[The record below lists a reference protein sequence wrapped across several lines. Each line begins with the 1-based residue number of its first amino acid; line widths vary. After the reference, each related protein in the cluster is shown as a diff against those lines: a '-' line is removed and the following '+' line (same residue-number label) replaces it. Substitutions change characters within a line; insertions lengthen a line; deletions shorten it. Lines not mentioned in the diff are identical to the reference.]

1 MPPAPQPFSSK
12 GGYPTTNFDAKPKHV
27 RDLTR
32 DRLNQFLGGHFSS
45 QNLSALLFAHRI
57 DSQSH
62 PANIKLTY
70 WSAPGRSKPGFE
82 EAIKNLNGRGKE
94 ARKGMEFGPSWTNHW
109 FKVVVKIPSS
119 WQDYER
125 VQFEFDGSGEAMVF
139 TTEGLPL
146 QGLTGGFADDRRV
159 EFIIPEAMRKASSYT
174 FYIESSCNGMFGI
187 NNTDP
192 PDPNRYFRLESA
204 DLAVP
209 NMEAWR
215 LMWDFNLLKQ
225 ITETLPWETPLTNN
239 ALYVANEI
247 MNAFTEGSLESV
259 AKCRKLAE
267 KILGEDWEKEVV
279 KSRKDG
285 KDSDGTLWG
294 VGHCHIDTAWLW
306 PIEVTQQKS
315 ARSWSTQIDLME
327 RYPEH
332 TFSCTQAQQYKWV
345 EQLYPLLFER
355 IKAKVSEGRF
365 QPVGA
370 TWVEMDTN
378 MPSGEAL
385 ARQFLYGQRYY
396 KSRFGIVSPTFVLP
410 DTFGY
415 AAQLPQIGRL
425 AGCKYF
431 MTQKLSWSE
440 INKFP
445 HTTFNWVGLD
455 GSQLLTHMTPV
466 DRYNAQGNIDEIRMG
481 MTGHKNLE
489 VTSQSL
495 LLFGNGD
502 GGGGPT
508 PPMLERLRRAR
519 AVAKSQNCGGGDL
532 PVVKMGSSMDKF
544 FESIDMETEHG
555 AKLPNWRGELYLE
568 LHRGTYTT
576 QAITKAGNRKC
587 EFLLLELERA
597 ATLASLYSRI
607 YRYPKAELND
617 MWEVLLLC
625 QFHDT
630 MSGSGIAMI
639 HEDQRQKYRA
649 ILIKANNLLEEA
661 YKILYAGSSEVTG
674 STKVSSS
681 ENLVAINPTPAITRR
696 EVIPVCLKT
705 TPGLRSVCA
714 QVNAKKTQGFIIA
727 ETAQTNPLTAG
738 ITGLFGDSPP
748 ATAQQIAT
756 DVFTLQNSTLDMSI
770 KEGRITSIYDRLAD
784 RELIAEGMT
793 GGFVIYRDHPRSWD
807 AWEVDIS
814 HLETRKPLKFS
825 DVRVLESGPVR
836 ATLACDIDDGASKF
850 TIQIS
855 LDAIAASL
863 KPDARSSLRFDCV
876 VDWRE
881 RHKFL
886 KFELPVD
893 IHNDMATY
901 DVAFGT
907 LQRATHRNTSW
918 EVAKFEVCAHKFVDL
933 SDNFGY
939 GCAILSESKY
949 GYAVEGQ
956 TMRLSL
962 LRAPTAPDPDADQ
975 GMHHFSFAI
984 YPHVGTF
991 AQSDVADVAY
1001 AFNTPMKLRHMARSG
1016 DHSSV
1021 QFPFSMGNAPNVLL
1035 ETVKHAEDGGSIVL
1049 RAHEHM
1055 GGKAKADFRIRAEF
1069 PILKASVID
1078 ILENEIETIAFTM
1091 DDNGDQIIRLP
1102 FRSYEIKTIKLK
1114 LGDKLKKKQK
1124 RSGSVSSGG
1133 WVKIETE

>member
-1 MPPAPQPFSSK
+1 MQPFISK
-12 GGYPTTNFDAKPKHV
+12 GTYPTINYDASLKPKEPKHV

-70 WSAPGRSKPGFE
+70 WSAPGRSKPGFD
-82 EAIKNLNGRGKE
+82 EAVKNLNSKGKD
-94 ARKGMEFGPSWTNHW
+94 AKKGMEFGPSWTNHW
-109 FKVVVKIPSS
+109 FKIVVKIPSS

-146 QGLTGGFADDRRV
+146 QGLTGGSSDDRRV
-159 EFIIPEAMRKASSYT
+159 EFIIPEKMRKASSYT

-204 DLAVP
+204 DLVVP

-215 LMWDFNLLKQ
+215 LMWDFTILKQ
-225 ITETLPWETPLTNN
+225 ITQTLPWETPLTNK

-259 AKCRKLAE
+259 SNCRKLAE
-267 KILGEDWEKEVV
+267 KVLGEDWEKQVV
-279 KSRKDG
+279 KNRKDRG

-345 EQLYPLLFER
+345 EELYPLLFER

-385 ARQFLYGQRYY
+385 ARQFLYGQRYF

-445 HTTFNWVGLD
+445 HTTFNWIGLD

-466 DRYNAQGNIDEIRMG
+466 DCYNAQGNIDEIRRG
-481 MTGHKNLE
+481 TTGHKNLE

-508 PPMLERLRRAR
+508 PPMLEKLRRAR
-519 AVAKSQNCGGGDL
+519 AVAKSQDCGGGDL
-532 PVVKMGSSMDKF
+532 PVVRMG
-544 FESIDMETEHG
+544 ESIDTFFEHVDQETEHG
-555 AKLPNWRGELYLE
+555 AKLPNWYVL
-568 LHRGTYTT
+568 
-576 QAITKAGNRKC
+576 KS
-587 EFLLLELERA
+587 
-597 ATLASLYSRI
+597 ASSRE

-649 ILIKANNLLEEA
+649 ILIKAKNLLEEA
-661 YKILYAGSSEVTG
+661 YKTLYAGSSEVT
-674 STKVSSS
+674 STTKVSST
-681 ENLVAINPTPAITRR
+681 EKLVAINPTPGISRR
-696 EVIPVCLKT
+696 EVIPVCLQT

-714 QVNAKKTQGFIIA
+714 QINPKKTQGYIIA
-727 ETAQTNPLTAG
+727 ETAQSSPLTAN

-748 ATAQQIAT
+748 ASAQQVAV
-756 DVFTLQNSTLDMSI
+756 DVFNLQNSTLDMTI
-770 KEGRITSIYDRLAD
+770 KGGRITSIYDRLAE

-836 ATLACDIDDGASKF
+836 ATLACDVDEGGSKITVQVGGLAGF
-850 TIQIS
+850 
-855 LDAIAASL
+855 
-863 KPDARSSLRFDCV
+863 
-876 VDWRE
+876 DWRE

-975 GMHHFSFAI
+975 GLHSFSFAI
-984 YPHVGTF
+984 YPHKGTF

-1001 AFNTPMKLRHMARSG
+1001 AFNNPMRLRHMARSG

-1021 QFPFSMGNAPNVLL
+1021 QFPFSAENASNVRL
-1035 ETVKHAEDGGSIVL
+1035 ETVKHAEDGHSVIL

-1055 GGKAKADFRIRAEF
+1055 GGKAKAEFRVSSEF
-1069 PILKASVID
+1069 RILKASVVD
-1078 ILENEIETIAFTM
+1078 ILENEVETLAFST
-1091 DDNGDQIIRLP
+1091 DKDGDQLIKLP
-1102 FRSYEIKTIKLK
+1102 FRSFEIKTLKLK
-1114 LGDKLKKKQK
+1114 LGEKTKTKQK

-1133 WVKIETE
+1133 WIKIETI